1 MTVLSLPILPL
12 QELISMRQST
22 TYRKH
27 CIEFLGS
34 PRKHPSDSSRLIL
47 VTGVLDNQ
55 KKFLEFRKEDI
66 RHVDEAKTLANQA
79 GENLRMISLWVEK
92 GSVAIELRPFKV
104 Q

>member
-12 QELISMRQST
+12 QELISMRQSAD
-22 TYRKH
+22 YRQN

-47 VTGVLDNQ
+47 VTGVLENQ
-55 KKFLEFRKEDI
+55 KIFLEFRKEDI
-66 RHVDEAKTLANQA
+66 RHVDESKTLANLA
-79 GENLRMISLWVEK
+79 GENVRMVSLWIEK

-104 Q
+104 E